1 MDPQESLKQ
10 LYKQYVGSEPTE
22 IKLID
27 KAGSNR
33 RYYRLSGDKSV
44 VGVIG
49 ESREENE
56 AFIYIANPLQGARAV
71 GSHRLWCERRPHG
84 LHPGRFGRQARQYPV
99 EQNSPQQHHPCLHPR
114 GERTPAPHHA

>member
-22 IKLID
+22 IKLMD

-33 RYYRLSGDKSV
+33 RYYRLSGDKSI

-56 AFIYIANPLQGARAV
+56 AFIYIATHFKEQGLSV
-71 GSHRLWCERRPHG
+71 PTS
-84 LHPGRFGRQARQYPV
+84 
-99 EQNSPQQHHPCLHPR
+99 SPCLF
-114 GERTPAPHHA
+114 HAYPLKAVSPLNRQI